1 LKFRTDGTAGAP
13 PAAPAGPPTAP
24 AAPTGPAVP
33 RAAPTGAPAAAGSG
47 LAGLG
52 ARRRGFWT
60 TRRRDHLAGYLF
72 IAPQL
77 AGTVVFVLVPLALV
91 GWYSLHEWNVLADA
105 FDFVGAENYRQ
116 LADDANLPSV
126 LGATGLFSVG
136 LVALNLSLALLL
148 AVLLNQKLRG
158 TTLFRTLFFSPVV
171 VSIVAW
177 TIVWGFLL
185 QNNGGINGLLDAV
198 GLHGPNWLR
207 GETTAMFSVIVVQVV
222 KNVGLNMV
230 LFLAALQGVPADLY
244 EAARIDGAGPW
255 RQFRTI
261 TVPLISP
268 TILLTSIITVVG
280 SLQVFA
286 QIAVLTQGGPG
297 TSTTVLV
304 YYLYQQAFQFHH
316 FGYGAT
322 LSVLLFAIVLGL
334 TVAQWHLRK
343 RWVFYES

>member
-1 LKFRTDGTAGAP
+1 MSQTDTRVGGVE
-13 PAAPAGPPTAP
+13 
-24 AAPTGPAVP
+24 AAPTRG
-33 RAAPTGAPAAAGSG
+33 GS
-47 LAGLG
+47 
-52 ARRRGFWT
+52 RRYWT
-60 TRRRDHLAGYLF
+60 SRRRDQLTGYLF

-77 AGTVVFVLVPLALV
+77 LGSVAFVILPLILVV
-91 GWYSLHEWNVLADA
+91 WYSLHEWNVLAGT
-105 FDFVGAENYRQ
+105 FEFVGAENYSA
-116 LADDANLPSV
+116 LADDPNLGAV
-126 LGATGLFSVG
+126 LRATGLFSVG
-136 LVALNLSLALLL
+136 LVVFNLGLALLL

-158 TTLFRTLFFSPVV
+158 TIVFRTLFFSPVV
-171 VSIVAW
+171 VSLVAW

-185 QNNGGINGLLDAV
+185 QDDGGVNGLLDTV
-198 GLHGPNWLR
+198 GVDGPNWLR
-207 GETTAMFSVIVVQVV
+207 GEGTAMLSVVVVQVF

-230 LFLAALQGVPADLY
+230 LFLAALQGVPAEMY
-244 EAARIDGAGPW
+244 EAAEVDGASRI
-255 RQFRTI
+255 RQFWRI

-322 LSVLLFAIVLGL
+322 LSIVLFAIVLAL
-334 TVAQWHLRK
+334 TVLQWQMRK
-343 RWVFYES
+343 RWVFHES